1 MEHNSSYDSLAQ
13 YRREITGKL
22 MCSHEHTVNLFKIK
36 EQSLQRI
43 LGILFTT
50 APEQAYRHVYTLEAR
65 LSSKKRE
72 EMPKIMY
79 KPGQAYSKESFA
91 EFRLLAGLMHDEHR
105 LYRKQPAGR
114 KHNHTKKEHSRQKPN
129 APRIRSGSPHDRHL
143 LESIALA
150 YKLPIYYEEWDSLI
164 QKVKKDP
171 LIGTEARKSLYAA
184 EKEYISARNRIVESN
199 LRLVMGWMEKLG
211 QKHGLVKKDIIQEGN
226 LGLMKAADRFDYR
239 RGIRFSTY
247 ASYWIKHN
255 IYQAIDRRRLIRLPQ
270 HTDDNIRLLAEA
282 EKGLRQKLKRAPDDK
297 ELAQRLGW
305 PLDKIRLLRKCWLMP
320 LSLHQVIP
328 GTERTTLEDR
338 IEDGESLERIESA
351 AALTDYRRLQRIM
364 YTKLSARERDIIE
377 RRFGIGGEELTLEA
391 AGQRYAVTRE
401 RARQIEMNALRKM
414 RKHFLESDGEDDDGK
429 DVKEHGGENG
439 KLEAA

>member
-13 YRREITGKL
+13 YRREVTGKL
-22 MCSHEHTVNLFKIK
+22 MCSHEQIVDLFKTK

-43 LGILFTT
+43 LALLFTA
-50 APEQAYRHVYTLEAR
+50 APEQAYRYVYTLEAR
-65 LSSKKRE
+65 LSSQKRE

-79 KPGQAYSKESFA
+79 KPEQAYSKGAFA
-91 EFRLLAGLMHDEHR
+91 EFRLLVGLIHEKHR
-105 LYRKQPAGR
+105 SYRRQS
-114 KHNHTKKEHSRQKPN
+114 TKKEHSRQKPN
-129 APRIRSGSPHDRHL
+129 ASRIRSGSPNDRHL

-171 LIGTEARKSLYAA
+171 LIGTTARKSLYAA
-184 EKEYISARNRIVESN
+184 EKEYISARNCIIESN

-211 QKHGLVKKDIIQEGN
+211 QKDGPAKKDIIQEGN

-247 ASYWIKHN
+247 ASCWIRHN
-255 IYQAIDRRRLIRLPQ
+255 IYQAIHRKRLIRLPQ
-270 HTDDNIRLLAEA
+270 HTDNNIRSLAEA
-282 EKGLRQKLKRAPDDK
+282 EKGLRQKLKRAPYDK
-297 ELAQRLGW
+297 EVAQQLGW
-305 PLDKIRLLRKCWLMP
+305 PLDKIRLLKKCWLLP

-338 IEDGESLERIESA
+338 IEDDESLERIESA

-377 RRFGIGGEELTLEA
+377 RRFGIGGEALSLEVV
-391 AGQRYAVTRE
+391 GQRHGFTRE
-401 RARQIEMNALRKM
+401 RARQIETIALRKI
-414 RKHFLESDGEDDDGK
+414 RNYLLGGNSEDGK
-429 DVKEHGGENG
+429 GQNGESG
-439 KLEAA
+439 KREAA